1 MEKIWSLEQG
11 EEKNILCINMKD
23 LKQFI
28 LESKKHVDS
37 ATVADFYQWACAG
50 EMPNGKADVSIINPE
65 DCESLLDNGWFDNFD
80 DSDPK
85 KACKEIAEFFK
96 KNWDENI
103 KVTSQ
108 ETPNDWEISFTLN
121 GEEYVFA
128 CQTYFGDD
136 ISYDD

>member
-1 MEKIWSLEQG
+1 M
-11 EEKNILCINMKD
+11 KN
-23 LKQFI
+23 LKEFI
-28 LESKKHVDS
+28 TEGQKHIDRS
-37 ATVADFYQWACAG
+37 TIGDFAKWACLG
-50 EMPNGKADVSIINPE
+50 ELPDGKDGKVEPE
-65 DCESLLDNGWFDNFD
+65 DCEGLLDNGWFDNFD
-80 DSDPK
+80 DSDPE

-128 CQTYFGDD
+128 CQTYFGDR
-136 ISYDD
+136 SHHA

>member
-1 MEKIWSLEQG
+1 
-11 EEKNILCINMKD
+11 MKD

-28 LESKKHVDS
+28 LESKKHIDHT
-37 ATVADFYQWACAG
+37 TVADFFQWACLN
-50 EMPNGKADVSIINPE
+50 ELPDGKCNKKRIKDGDIIG
-65 DCESLLDNGWFDNFD
+65 LLDNGWFDNFG
-80 DSDPK
+80 DSGPREEQKVRD
-85 KACKEIAEFFK
+85 FFD

-128 CQTYFGDD
+128 CQTYFGNDM
-136 ISYDD
+136 SYDA

>member
-1 MEKIWSLEQG
+1 
-11 EEKNILCINMKD
+11 MKE

-28 LESKKHVDS
+28 LESQKHIDT
-37 ATVADFYQWACAG
+37 ATVADFFQWACLN
-50 EMPNGKADVSIINPE
+50 ELPDGKCNKKRIKDGDIIG
-65 DCESLLDNGWFDNFD
+65 LLDNGWFDNFG
-80 DSDPK
+80 DSGPREEQKVRD
-85 KACKEIAEFFK
+85 FFD

-128 CQTYFGDD
+128 CQTYFGDR
-136 ISYDD
+136 SHHA

>member
-1 MEKIWSLEQG
+1 MKVFLTMVGLI
-11 EEKNILCINMKD
+11 IL
-23 LKQFI
+23 
-28 LESKKHVDS
+28 
-37 ATVADFYQWACAG
+37 
-50 EMPNGKADVSIINPE
+50 IIQI
-65 DCESLLDNGWFDNFD
+65 
-80 DSDPK
+80 PK

-108 ETPNDWEISFTLN
+108 ETPNDWEISFILN

-136 ISYDD
+136 MSYDA

>member
-1 MEKIWSLEQG
+1 
-11 EEKNILCINMKD
+11 MKD

-28 LESKKHVDS
+28 LESKKHIDP

-65 DCESLLDNGWFDNFD
+65 DCEGLLDNGWFDNFD

-136 ISYDD
+136 MSYDA